1 MMNVDFHL
9 IDIDV
14 LGVLKTGTTS
24 KAWLRKQNTPSLM
37 TKFKK
42 LLIKSVAHGN
52 L

>member
-9 IDIDV
+9 ISIDI
-14 LGVLKTGTTS
+14 LRVLKTGTTS
-24 KAWLRKQNTPSLM
+24 KVRLREQNTPSLT

-42 LLIKSVAHGN
+42 LLIKSAAHGN